1 MATYYGAGNLREHIL
16 NCKTFIELQTLS
28 DALMCKVFPMT
39 LTGPV
44 RAWFNSMEAGS
55 IRSFGDLTNVF
66 ISQFIAGVLAERKT
80 SYLETVWQRKNESL
94 REYVDHFN
102 TEALQIPELDESQ
115 AMEAIKPPTTL
126 AELMKRA
133 EKYIRQDDALTT
145 SRFAREVADRGKAIE
160 KMRSKRSERR
170 HNKGPEVYR
179 QPWDRREQR
188 PYPPRV
194 PEAITPLNASRAE
207 VLMAVQDKDFLL
219 WSKPMKADASRRDPD
234 KYCQY
239 HRTHGHDTNSCYQ
252 LINEI
257 ERLIKR
263 GHLRNF
269 VKNLEGERP

>member
-39 LTGPV
+39 LIGPV

-66 ISQFIAGVLAERKT
+66 ISRFIAGVPAERKT

-94 REYVDHFN
+94 RE
-102 TEALQIPELDESQ
+102 
-115 AMEAIKPPTTL
+115 KPSTTL

-194 PEAITPLNASRAE
+194 PKAITPLNASKAK

-269 VKNLEGERP
+269 VKNPEGERP